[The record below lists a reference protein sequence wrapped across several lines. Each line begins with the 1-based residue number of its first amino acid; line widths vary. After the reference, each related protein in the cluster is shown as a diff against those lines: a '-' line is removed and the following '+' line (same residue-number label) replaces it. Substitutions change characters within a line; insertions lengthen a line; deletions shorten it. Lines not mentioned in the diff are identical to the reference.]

1 MRLQNLSKTDPSY
14 LMRHRSSF
22 HKYFL
27 SLLCI
32 MTLFISLLL
41 PVFADTPSLSYRFY
55 GWGPLEGESGM
66 PVAAQLL
73 GADRIAVLDLLKSSI
88 IFLDTKGS
96 YLSSF
101 SIDEKLF
108 DLNKAFSFR
117 TSPDG
122 FLFLQAQESLLVFSD
137 QGKLLQKLPL
147 TSIPGYQSGLSKI
160 LPISSKQVLLYH
172 PVNMQFVMISLQNP
186 SQSISFPYDASQQ
199 HFLDFTCTSEFIVI
213 LGQYFNHLNQRVP
226 SITLLSYQG
235 EFIKRFD
242 LPSSI
247 LTNPARISVNTE
259 ASFFVLDEVFNYLV
273 LDPGG
278 AMSETGKITVEDEHY
293 LSRNFCSFGRNTL
306 FLPHIKKGLMEF
318 SNSTLTRILLP
329 VKSEGQKLLAPISVT
344 ANGDFV
350 ASYDSLA
357 ERFVIFQKDQ
367 ILRSF
372 FKKDLPFS
380 IDQNAQI
387 SLYAGRQW
395 LYIAISDS
403 SLKLIKYDPINGKI
417 SLIALPEYISARSTV
432 YVRPHDNQLFIYSWF
447 DSILYIMTEN
457 SETPEKIQV
466 RRHESSALS
475 QQSICK
481 VDDSGN
487 IFILLPYSNRMNVF
501 AKDGSLLFSF
511 SPGKKPQSMMVDF
524 HFMDDYLVLLD
535 QTYSSIE
542 ILSKRGEWI
551 QSIGEKGA
559 ILYPA
564 KNTQYHQQE
573 AFFQYPSSVFCYFG
587 DIYVADT
594 CNSRIQTITYPG
606 LSQKTMIEL
615 QVGSP
620 SAYINGKRIQLDAPP
635 FIEAGRTLVPLR
647 FIGEAFGAKVAWIAE
662 QNKAVISLGQK
673 TIEVTIGSKTALV
686 NGKEHSLDVAAKISQ
701 GRTFVPLRFIGEAFG
716 ASIVWESESKRI
728 ILTYP
733 GY

>member
-1 MRLQNLSKTDPSY
+1 MRVQDLATTNPVFFIKPKFQSL
-14 LMRHRSSF
+14 R
-22 HKYFL
+22 YFTKVT
-27 SLLCI
+27 CI
-32 MTLFISLLL
+32 IVMFFLILL
-41 PVFADTPSLSYRFY
+41 PAFADSISLSYRFY

-66 PVAAQLL
+66 PVAVQSL
-73 GADRIAVLDLLKSSI
+73 GNDRLAVLDLLKSSVVL
-88 IFLDTKGS
+88 LDTKGS

-101 SIDEKLF
+101 SVNERLF

-117 TSPDG
+117 TSPDEL
-122 FLFLQAQESLLVFSD
+122 LFLQAQENLLVFNE
-137 QGKLLQKLPL
+137 QGKLQQKLAL
-147 TSIPGYQSGLSKI
+147 TSIPGYQAGFSKI
-160 LPISSKQVLLYH
+160 LPISAKQLLFYH
-172 PVNMQFVMISLQNP
+172 PLNMQFVLINSQNP
-186 SQSISFPYDASQQ
+186 SQTLSFPYDASQQ
-199 HFLDFTCTSEFIVI
+199 HFIDFTCTKDAIVI

-226 SITLLSYQG
+226 SITLLNYQG

-247 LTNPARISVNTE
+247 LTNPARVSVNSDH
-259 ASFFVLDEVFNYLV
+259 SFFILDEINNYMILEKNGEMV
-273 LDPGG
+273 
-278 AMSETGKITVEDEHY
+278 ETGKLNVEDELF
-293 LSRNFCSFGRNTL
+293 LSRNFCSSGSNTL
-306 FLPHIKKGLMEF
+306 FLPHLKMGLLEF
-318 SNSTLTRILLP
+318 SNSKLSRILLP
-329 VKSEGQKLLAPISVT
+329 VKSDGQKILSPISVT

-350 ASYDSLA
+350 ACYDSLA
-357 ERFVIFQKDQ
+357 ERFVVFQKDQ

-372 FKKDLPFS
+372 FKNDLPLT

-403 SLKLIKYDPINGKI
+403 SLKLLKYDPINGKI
-417 SLIALPEYISARSTV
+417 SSIRLPDYISARSNV
-432 YVRPHDNQLFIYSWF
+432 YIRPHDNQLFFYSWF

-457 SETPEKIQV
+457 SETPEKVQV

-511 SPGKKPQSMMVDF
+511 SPGKKPQSMMIDF

-551 QSIGEKGA
+551 QTIGEKA
-559 ILYPA
+559 VILYPA
-564 KNTQYHQQE
+564 KNTQYHKQE

-647 FIGEAFGAKVAWIAE
+647 FIGEAFGAKVVWISE

-673 TIEVTIGSKTALV
+673 TIEVTIGSKTALI
-686 NGKEHSLDVAAKISQ
+686 NGKEHSLDVSAKISQ